1 MSYKNKKDS
10 LGDRMKTYENVT
22 RNYLTRRT
30 PVIIRLDGCH
40 FHSFTRGF
48 NKPYDEVFCAT
59 MQDTMEYLCEN
70 VQNCVLGY
78 TQSDEIS
85 LVLVD
90 YKNINTSAWFD
101 NNIQKMASVAASLAT
116 VAFNEV
122 FIKHIYNIGFNHC
135 SGWSEQEMLAL
146 SETYSKAVIKCATFD
161 ARVFNIPPEEV
172 CNCLIWRQQDAIRNS
187 IQGLGQ
193 KYFSQ
198 RRLNGKN
205 CGEIKNMLISEQSI
219 FWEEIPLK
227 FQRGSCCIKT
237 DKGWIIDDEIPLF
250 KEDRNYVNSRLI
262 FE

>member
-10 LGDRMKTYENVT
+10 LGDRMKNYENVT
-22 RNYLTRRT
+22 RNYLMRRT
-30 PVIIRLDGCH
+30 PVIIRCDGRA

-48 NKPYDEVFCAT
+48 DKPYDEVLCAT

-85 LVLVD
+85 LVLAD

-101 NNIQKMASVAASLAT
+101 NNIQKMVSVAASLAT
-116 VAFNEV
+116 SAFNK
-122 FIKHIYNIGFNHC
+122 FFLSNIYKIGFNTC
-135 SGWSEQEMLAL
+135 SDWSDQEIFAV
-146 SETYSKAVIKCATFD
+146 SEVYSKAVIKRATFD

-198 RRLNGKN
+198 KRLNGKN
-205 CGEIKNMLISEQSI
+205 CDEIKNMLVSEQSI
-219 FWEEIPLK
+219 FWEQVPLK